1 MMIMND
7 NEDEPEKARKGPES
21 LPKLELIIPSLF
33 PHYFSILLAVL
44 DILRELRKAFHVS
57 FY

>member
-1 MMIMND
+1 MIMND

-21 LPKLELIIPSLF
+21 RQSQSLIIPSLF

-44 DILRELRKAFHVS
+44 DILRELIKEFHVS